1 MDQTADFPKGPT
13 VLYPDSGSSIAAAV
27 CLPFSLVPGM
37 DTSSL
42 SYQRALVTLSK
53 QQTAPVSNKLSP
65 LRSLLD
71 RGPEFPLFVF
81 SLAEIFYF
89 PSRLLCSE
97 F

>member
-13 VLYPDSGSSIAAAV
+13 VLYPDSGSSNAAAV

-42 SYQRALVTLSK
+42 SYQWALVTLSK
-53 QQTAPVSNKLSP
+53 QQTAPASNKLSP

-71 RGPEFPLFVF
+71 RGPHFLYLFLVSLNFSIPL
-81 SLAEIFYF
+81 
-89 PSRLLCSE
+89 
-97 F
+97 